1 MDGEGAVAVSKIL
14 VVGGAGYVGSVL
26 VEELLERGY
35 AVKVLDRLYYGEDG
49 LQSIRDRVEL
59 IVEDMRTVG
68 PEVLED
74 VDAVVNLGGLSN
86 DPTAEYNPRANY
98 EMNTEATRKL
108 AKF

>member
-1 MDGEGAVAVSKIL
+1 MDGERAVAMSKIL

-35 AVKVLDRLYYGEDG
+35 ALKVLDRLYYGEDG

-59 IVEDMRTVG
+59 TIEDMRTVG

-74 VDAVVNLGGLSN
+74 VDAVVNLADGMLIFPPSR
-86 DPTAEYNPRANY
+86 RAVASTLR
-98 EMNTEATRKL
+98 NT
-108 AKF
+108 